1 MYSNFQVEKDNS
13 YNQNKEYNINNS
25 DNNNSGNNNS
35 DNNNSGNNGN
45 NNNNGENNSNNSNNG
60 NNGNNNNNDSNNN
73 GDNNGDNNNNG
84 KNNKKI
90 ISAFKNFLNGKSDTI
105 LTVAGAT
112 AIAFAFKDL
121 VLSVATNII
130 HPLFRLLIISF
141 KLNNYVDMGEL
152 NKSQNMGKNIMNF
165 LTTLVS
171 FISVVL
177 ITYYSIK
184 GLNDTFNILDNM
196 Q

>member
-13 YNQNKEYNINNS
+13 YNQNKEYNINKYSNNS
-25 DNNNSGNNNS
+25 SDTNGDTNGNNNGDTNGNNNS
-35 DNNNSGNNGN
+35 NT
-45 NNNNGENNSNNSNNG
+45 NSNN
-60 NNGNNNNNDSNNN
+60 
-73 GDNNGDNNNNG
+73 
-84 KNNKKI
+84 KKKF
-90 ISAFKNFLNGKSDTI
+90 ISVFKNFLNGKSDTI
-105 LTVAGAT
+105 LTAAGAT

-121 VLSVATNII
+121 VLSIATNII

-152 NKSQNMGKNIMNF
+152 NKSQNMGKNFMNF

-171 FISVVL
+171 FISIVL

-196 Q
+196 K

>member
-1 MYSNFQVEKDNS
+1 MYSNFQVENDNT
-13 YNQNKEYNINNS
+13 YDQNKEYTINNPS
-25 DNNNSGNNNS
+25 NSAPSNSNPSNSNPSNSNPSNNNPGNSTPSNSTHSNNNSTNNNNS
-35 DNNNSGNNGN
+35 NTSHSSGNNH
-45 NNNNGENNSNNSNNG
+45 NNSNNNTKFVSV
-60 NNGNNNNNDSNNN
+60 
-73 GDNNGDNNNNG
+73 
-84 KNNKKI
+84 
-90 ISAFKNFLNGKSDTI
+90 FKNFLNGKSDTI
-105 LTVAGAT
+105 LTAAGAT

-121 VLSVATNII
+121 VLSIATNII
-130 HPLFRLLIISF
+130 HPLFRLLIVSF

-152 NKSQNMGKNIMNF
+152 NKSQNMSKNLMNF
-165 LTTLVS
+165 FTTLVS

>member
-1 MYSNFQVEKDNS
+1 MYSNFQVEKENS
-13 YNQNKEYNINNS
+13 YNQNKEYNINNNS
-25 DNNNSGNNNS
+25 NNSNNI
-35 DNNNSGNNGN
+35 
-45 NNNNGENNSNNSNNG
+45 NNNNGENNSNNNNNNSDNNG
-60 NNGNNNNNDSNNN
+60 YNNSDNSGDNNGNNNNN
-73 GDNNGDNNNNG
+73 G
-84 KNNKKI
+84 NNKKKFV
-90 ISAFKNFLNGKSDTI
+90 SVFKNFLNGKSDTI
-105 LTVAGAT
+105 LTAAGAT

-152 NKSQNMGKNIMNF
+152 NKSQNMGKNLMNF

-171 FISVVL
+171 FISIVL

>member
-1 MYSNFQVEKDNS
+1 MYSNFQVVKDNS
-13 YNQNKEYNINNS
+13 YNQNKEYNINKDS
-25 DNNNSGNNNS
+25 NNSS
-35 DNNNSGNNGN
+35 DTNGDTNGN
-45 NNNNGENNSNNSNNG
+45 NNGDANGNNNG
-60 NNGNNNNNDSNNN
+60 NNGNN
-73 GDNNGDNNNNG
+73 G
-84 KNNKKI
+84 NNKKKF
-90 ISAFKNFLNGKSDTI
+90 ISVFKNFLNGKSDTI
-105 LTVAGAT
+105 LTAAGAT

-121 VLSVATNII
+121 VLSIATNII

-152 NKSQNMGKNIMNF
+152 NKSQNMGKNLMNF

-171 FISVVL
+171 FISIVL

-196 Q
+196 K

>member
-13 YNQNKEYNINNS
+13 YNQNKEYNINN
-25 DNNNSGNNNS
+25 
-35 DNNNSGNNGN
+35 
-45 NNNNGENNSNNSNNG
+45 NSNNINDENNG
-60 NNGNNNNNDSNNN
+60 NNGSNGSNGNNGVNGNDSNNDSNNN

-90 ISAFKNFLNGKSDTI
+90 ISAFKNFLNGRSDTI
-105 LTVAGAT
+105 LTAAGAT
-112 AIAFAFKDL
+112 AIAFTFKDL
-121 VLSVATNII
+121 VLSIATNII
-130 HPLFRLLIISF
+130 HPLFRLLIVSF

-152 NKSQNMGKNIMNF
+152 NKSQNMSKNLINF
-165 LTTLVS
+165 FTTLVS
-171 FISVVL
+171 FISIVL